1 MKITEGARSIR
12 ATVVKAFSLSLPP
25 SLFVSLSL
33 SLSHSLAP
41 WDLRRIWS
49 LPVSQ
54 RTLGITI
61 DRIVGGLNPVEGEK
75 QAAAR
80 FGENGSVACGN
91 RKKKR
96 EREREKRPALR
107 AAETRGGRFS
117 RILCTPRVP
126 GNKSKMNAWCAV
138 TKSRG
143 GGKIRFLYR
152 ISHYKSLTMERIP
165 SSLSFSPSFIRPF
178 DSRSV
183 RYLEN
188 QVNSL
193 VA

>member
-12 ATVVKAFSLSLPP
+12 ATVVKAFSLSS

-96 EREREKRPALR
+96 ERERERKDRLYARLKHEEDASREYYAL
-107 AAETRGGRFS
+107 
-117 RILCTPRVP
+117 RVP
-126 GNKSKMNAWCAV
+126 GNKSKMNA
-138 TKSRG
+138 
-143 GGKIRFLYR
+143 
-152 ISHYKSLTMERIP
+152 
-165 SSLSFSPSFIRPF
+165 
-178 DSRSV
+178 
-183 RYLEN
+183 
-188 QVNSL
+188 
-193 VA
+193 

>member
-12 ATVVKAFSLSLPP
+12 ATVVKAFSLSS

-96 EREREKRPALR
+96 EWEKRPALR

-138 TKSRG
+138 TKSGG
-143 GGKIRFLYR
+143 GGKNSIPVPYQPLQVVNYGEDSFL
-152 ISHYKSLTMERIP
+152 SLFFLP
-165 SSLSFSPSFIRPF
+165 FIRPF

-188 QVNSL
+188 QVNFL

>member
-96 EREREKRPALR
+96 EWEKRPALR

-138 TKSRG
+138 TKSGG
-143 GGKIRFLYR
+143 GGKNSIPVPYQPLQVVNYGEDSFPSLFFPLFY
-152 ISHYKSLTMERIP
+152 SSFWFEECTVSWKSG
-165 SSLSFSPSFIRPF
+165 
-178 DSRSV
+178 
-183 RYLEN
+183 
-188 QVNSL
+188 
-193 VA
+193 